1 MSTAQKTETLSADE
15 YRRDLRET
23 GMMGSET
30 VHMIALRQWR
40 DARSGDAGYAFSD
53 EVALL
58 YHIPMG
64 GSRTAGA
71 GARLK
76 RMGAVAGM
84 PDLCLPVPR
93 QTPRSLEESGED
105 GVSGALYLEMKVGSG
120 RPSGQQ
126 EDRIAA
132 LEEAGNVCV
141 VVYSWEQAVET
152 IERYLKGEL

>member
-15 YRRDLRET
+15 YCRGLREA
-23 GMMGSET
+23 GVMGSET
-30 VHMIALRQWR
+30 AHMKALRQWR
-40 DARSGDAGYAFSD
+40 DVRSGDAGYEWAE

-58 YHIPMG
+58 HHIPMG
-64 GSRTAGA
+64 G
-71 GARLK
+71 ARPASAAARIK
-76 RMGAVAGM
+76 KMGAVAGM

-93 QTPRSLEESGED
+93 QTPRASGSRED

-120 RPSGQQ
+120 RPSEDQ

-141 VVYSWEQAVET
+141 VVYGWEQAVET